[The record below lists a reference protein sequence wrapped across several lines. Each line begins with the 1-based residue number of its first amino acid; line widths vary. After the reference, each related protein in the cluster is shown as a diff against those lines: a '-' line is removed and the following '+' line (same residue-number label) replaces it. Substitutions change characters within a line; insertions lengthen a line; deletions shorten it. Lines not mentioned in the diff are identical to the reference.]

1 MALVGGKIQ
10 IRTIYHLRI
19 FILMDKYLG
28 KYYQYNLYDFRV
40 KI

>member
-1 MALVGGKIQ
+1 MV
-10 IRTIYHLRI
+10 RMVYRVRI